1 MNVLMRAI
9 VTLKYEGLP
18 ATMLQNPFYRLQR
31 TEPVEHIVFHHN
43 GKEYTVYAALTADEI
58 KTIMVMEEERSR
70 KLDALNKKSV
80 KRYFEDTDKMV
91 TIILR
96 RCFRMTDNQISGIEE
111 AERRNLAHSFIHFI
125 AVANNFSGSR

>member
-1 MNVLMRAI
+1 
-9 VTLKYEGLP
+9 
-18 ATMLQNPFYRLQR
+18 
-31 TEPVEHIVFHHN
+31 VEHIVFHHN
-43 GKEYTVYAALTADEI
+43 GKEYTVYTALTADEI

-96 RCFRMTDNQISGIEE
+96 RCFRMTDDQILGIEE
-111 AERRNLAHSFIHFI
+111 VERRNLAHSFIHFI
-125 AVANNFSGSR
+125 AVANNFSGSQ